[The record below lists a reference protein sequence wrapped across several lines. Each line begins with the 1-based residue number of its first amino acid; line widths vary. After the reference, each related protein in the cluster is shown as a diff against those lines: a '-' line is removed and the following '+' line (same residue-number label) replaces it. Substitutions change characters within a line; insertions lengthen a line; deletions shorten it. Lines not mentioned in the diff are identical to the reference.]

1 MYPRN
6 CQHPWPGECQGLVG
20 LRVGWMH
27 KGAWLGALYSADTK
41 VWAGLQVWEARD
53 RVKSA

>member
-20 LRVGWMH
+20 LGVGWMH

-53 RVKSA
+53 RVESA

>member
-20 LRVGWMH
+20 LGVGWMH
-27 KGAWLGALYSADTK
+27 KGVWLGALYSADTK
-41 VWAGLQVWEARD
+41 VWTALLVWEAGD
-53 RVKSA
+53 RQG